1 MIEGRKILYR
11 IALAVF
17 KMSEKNILKSDME
30 GIFDVLR
37 EFLNSINPEELIKTA
52 LSFTFPGSLIDKLEE
67 EYKAKPDKELI
78 KICRME

>member
-37 EFLNSINPEELIKTA
+37 E
-52 LSFTFPGSLIDKLEE
+52 
-67 EYKAKPDKELI
+67 Y
-78 KICRME
+78 